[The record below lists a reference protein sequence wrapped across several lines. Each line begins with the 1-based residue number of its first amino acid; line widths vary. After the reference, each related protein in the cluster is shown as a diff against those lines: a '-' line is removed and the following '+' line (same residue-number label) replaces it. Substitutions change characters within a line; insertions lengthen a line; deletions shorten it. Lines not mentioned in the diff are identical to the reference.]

1 MSPRAGTGHPAGK
14 SRERKPL
21 TTRWS
26 RDDWTA
32 KALELLMAEGVSAV
46 KITRLCADLGVTKGS
61 FYWHFADLDELME
74 AIATR
79 WCAITKEALQ
89 AMAGLDRLPPV
100 ERLYRMTERLLEDR
114 TLAVERALRDWARA
128 DERVADAVTESDRY
142 VFGVVQQALLELGF
156 SAGQA
161 RMRAGTLVYA
171 GIGYAH
177 GQRSLP
183 KPTKNEVS
191 LLLDMIANTA
201 AERLDQQ
208 PQGHL

>member
-1 MSPRAGTGHPAGK
+1 
-14 SRERKPL
+14 
-21 TTRWS
+21 
-26 RDDWTA
+26 
-32 KALELLMAEGVSAV
+32 
-46 KITRLCADLGVTKGS
+46 
-61 FYWHFADLDELME
+61 ME

-79 WCAITKEALQ
+79 WCAITREALQ

-100 ERLYRMTERLLEDR
+100 ERLRRMTERLLEDR

-128 DERVADAVTESDRY
+128 DERVADAVAESDRH

-156 SAGQA
+156 SGGQA